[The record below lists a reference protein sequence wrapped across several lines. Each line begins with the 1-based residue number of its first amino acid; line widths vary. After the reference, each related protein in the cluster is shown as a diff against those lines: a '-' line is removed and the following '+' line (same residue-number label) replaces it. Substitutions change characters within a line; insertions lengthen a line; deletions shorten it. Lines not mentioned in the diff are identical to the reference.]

1 MPDVIDLQD
10 QSNHEDEAY
19 QMEEHDKYL
28 HKGHLAVGQ
37 LAVGCTKVKVPND
50 AANLNMIWNA
60 VAEAKKKWY
69 KHGVNHTEEEYR
81 TVCRDFQMLIN
92 NKKGELRHANKTV
105 REQFVKIANYE
116 ERIESLEKTVKLLDD
131 TNKDLK
137 RSARKMDQYKE
148 EFKTSSKRLRKIED
162 FVTSYDFDY
171 HHRDTVSAEEY
182 FDTDPDLRMFF
193 KLED

>member
-1 MPDVIDLQD
+1 
-10 QSNHEDEAY
+10 
-19 QMEEHDKYL
+19 MEEHDKYL